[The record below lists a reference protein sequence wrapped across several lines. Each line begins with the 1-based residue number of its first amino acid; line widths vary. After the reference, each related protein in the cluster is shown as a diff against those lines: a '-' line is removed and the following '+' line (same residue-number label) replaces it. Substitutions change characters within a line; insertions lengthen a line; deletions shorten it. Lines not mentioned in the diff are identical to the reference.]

1 MRFSQ
6 HSQRQV
12 RWPAVAVTVAAVATF
27 ASISEHALMV
37 RVKADTMSTA
47 PTARVTRETAGSS
60 AGRQTQPALKA
71 TTVAMDGTT
80 FDPGEV
86 TVAVGDTVTW
96 VNKDPFPH
104 NVTSKAGGFR
114 SGDLAPDATWRFR
127 ARTRGSFPFECTLH
141 PGMMGTL
148 HVK

>member
-6 HSQRQV
+6 HSRRV
-12 RWPAVAVTVAAVATF
+12 HWPTVASTFVAFVTC
-27 ASISEHALMV
+27 ASISAHAWMV
-37 RVKADTMSTA
+37 RQKADTTRTPATGQSKPAAKTA
-47 PTARVTRETAGSS
+47 
-60 AGRQTQPALKA
+60 
-71 TTVAMDGTT
+71 TVAMDGTT

-86 TVAVGDTVTW
+86 TVAVGDIVTW

-114 SGDLAPDATWRFR
+114 SGDLNPDATWRIR
-127 ARTRGSFPFECTLH
+127 ARKRGTFTFECTLH

-148 HVK
+148 HVQ